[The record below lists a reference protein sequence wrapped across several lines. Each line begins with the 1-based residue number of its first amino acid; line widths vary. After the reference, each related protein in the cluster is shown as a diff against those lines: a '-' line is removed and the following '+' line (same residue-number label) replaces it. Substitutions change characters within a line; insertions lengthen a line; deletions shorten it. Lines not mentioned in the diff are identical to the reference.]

1 MLPGM
6 IAGRLSP
13 ELQSSLPDAVRAA
26 LRIEADELLVFVVEG
41 GAVSLLR
48 LDDAERDP
56 FVSNFSAFTE
66 WASEEDSAFDVL
78 ATR

>member
-1 MLPGM
+1 M

-26 LRIEADELLVFVVEG
+26 LRVEDDEPLVFGVAGDE
-41 GAVSLLR
+41 VSLMR
-48 LDDAERDP
+48 LDDAEPCP
-56 FVSNFSAFTE
+56 FIGNYSTFTE
-66 WASEEDSAFDVL
+66 WASDEDSAFDVL